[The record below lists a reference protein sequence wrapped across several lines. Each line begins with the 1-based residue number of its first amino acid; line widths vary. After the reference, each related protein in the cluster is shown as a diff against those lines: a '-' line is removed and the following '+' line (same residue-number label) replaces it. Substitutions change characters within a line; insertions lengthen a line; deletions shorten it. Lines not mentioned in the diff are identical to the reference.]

1 MQVSK
6 FFPVLKIKHAL
17 DKNRPFY
24 IVLYVQSISVIVS
37 AIILWLFLDLHGAL
51 SALLGGSVSVVST
64 AAFVMIISISKG
76 YTAGD
81 TVRIAL
87 RAEAVKIIIIVSL
100 LWMVFKFY
108 ENVNAIAFI
117 GAFIFNVLI
126 YSMVLLV
133 ADYKKR

>member
-1 MQVSK
+1 M
-6 FFPVLKIKHAL
+6 PWI
-17 DKNRPFY
+17 KNRPFY
-24 IVLYVQSISVIVS
+24 IVLCVQSISVFVL
-37 AIILWLFLDLHGAL
+37 AVILWLLLGLHGAL
-51 SALLGGSVSVVST
+51 SVILGGAISVIST

-76 YTAGD
+76 YTADD

-100 LWMVFKFY
+100 LWLAFKYY
-108 ENVNAIAFI
+108 ENINAVAFI

-126 YSMVLLV
+126 YSIVLLL

>member
-1 MQVSK
+1 M
-6 FFPVLKIKHAL
+6 PWT
-17 DKNRPFY
+17 KNRPFY
-24 IVLYVQSISVIVS
+24 IVLCVQSISVFVL
-37 AIILWLFLDLHGAL
+37 AVILWLLLGLHGAL
-51 SALLGGSVSVVST
+51 SVILGGAISVIST

-76 YTAGD
+76 YTADD

-100 LWMVFKFY
+100 LWLAFKYY
-108 ENVNAIAFI
+108 ENINAVAFI

-126 YSMVLLV
+126 YSIVLLI

>member
-1 MQVSK
+1 M
-6 FFPVLKIKHAL
+6 PWI
-17 DKNRPFY
+17 KNRPFY
-24 IVLYVQSISVIVS
+24 IVLCVQSISVFVL
-37 AIILWLFLDLHGAL
+37 AVILWVLLGLHGAL
-51 SALLGGSVSVVST
+51 SVILGGAISVIST

-76 YTAGD
+76 YTADD

-100 LWMVFKFY
+100 LWLAFKYY
-108 ENVNAIAFI
+108 ENINAVAFI

-126 YSMVLLV
+126 YSIVLLI

>member
-1 MQVSK
+1 M
-6 FFPVLKIKHAL
+6 PWT
-17 DKNRPFY
+17 KNRPFY
-24 IVLYVQSISVIVS
+24 IVLCVQSISVFVL
-37 AIILWLFLDLHGAL
+37 AVILWVLLGLHGAL
-51 SALLGGSVSVVST
+51 SVILGGAISVIST

-76 YTAGD
+76 YTADD

-100 LWMVFKFY
+100 LWLAFKYY
-108 ENVNAIAFI
+108 ENINAVAFI

-126 YSMVLLV
+126 YSIVLLL

>member
-1 MQVSK
+1 M
-6 FFPVLKIKHAL
+6 PWT
-17 DKNRPFY
+17 KNRPFY
-24 IVLYVQSISVIVS
+24 IVLCLQSISVFVL
-37 AIILWLFLDLHGAL
+37 AVILWVLLGLHGAL
-51 SALLGGSVSVVST
+51 SVILGGAISVIST

-76 YTAGD
+76 YTADD

-100 LWMVFKFY
+100 LWLAFKYY
-108 ENVNAIAFI
+108 ENINAVAFI

-126 YSMVLLV
+126 YSIVLLL

>member
-1 MQVSK
+1 M
-6 FFPVLKIKHAL
+6 PWT
-17 DKNRPFY
+17 KNRPFY
-24 IVLYVQSISVIVS
+24 IVLCVQSISVFVL
-37 AIILWLFLDLHGAL
+37 AVILWVLLGLHGAL
-51 SALLGGSVSVVST
+51 SVILGGAISVIST

-76 YTAGD
+76 YTADD

-100 LWMVFKFY
+100 LWLAFKYY
-108 ENVNAIAFI
+108 ENINAVAFI

-126 YSMVLLV
+126 YSIVLLI